1 MMKDKLPFPTTKLK
15 IFLLGLACA
24 CPLASQAV
32 TPWLPGQLVVTATMT
47 DVPSSNYNPRIVDGY
62 NYVANTSAGT
72 FTWARYAAGSST
84 AATTSSGLDRDQ
96 RMVSPLGGPGNST
109 YVLGSGGTTN
119 LFTRYD
125 WATGALQTSQ
135 ATPATSVVAAATNE
149 AYAWVDSGTIVA
161 NNYNP
166 SANRNR
172 LYLMNVV
179 AEPFALTLNMTNTGF
194 GNVGYKDTTPGGR
207 IRSVTVGSNSGVS
220 NGYAYYGNGVGNPA
234 NIDPKFYALSLS
246 TGIETELGSF
256 GSLIPATSYA
266 GIWTVVAQDGYLYV
280 QTTNDGIKVF
290 TMTSPTSIGSLYT
303 TYTQAQLNALTG
315 TASYYGFDVNTSVAA
330 PRMLLSS
337 SGVTWEIATAIPE
350 PTALALLGLGLLVT
364 VRRSRKS

>member
-1 MMKDKLPFPTTKLK
+1 MKETTQSSSLKLK
-15 IFLLGLACA
+15 MLIIGLACA

-32 TPWLPGQLVVTATMT
+32 APWLPGQLVVTATMT

-84 AATTSSGLDRDQ
+84 AATTSSGIDRDQ

-125 WATGALQTSQ
+125 WATGTLQASQ
-135 ATPATSVVAAATNE
+135 ATPATSVVAGATNE

-179 AEPFALTLNMTNTGF
+179 ADPFALTLNTTNTGF
-194 GNVGYKDTTPGGR
+194 GNVGYKDTTPGLR

-234 NIDPKFYALSLS
+234 NIDPKFYALNLS

-290 TMTSPTSIGSLYT
+290 AMPSPTSIGSLYT
-303 TYTQAQLNALTG
+303 TYTQTQLNALTG
-315 TASYYGFDVNTSVAA
+315 VQSYFGFDVNLIGAA
-330 PRMLLSS
+330 PRMVLSGGGAS
-337 SGVTWEIATAIPE
+337 WELSAAIPE